1 MSNALK
7 RFRKFDPNWDGYT
20 PDQRRHHRAAMN
32 CIRKAEWPDR
42 AKQEIGHYLH
52 IRAGKSMLIRML
64 TVDAVEQGFVA
75 VGLAI
80 NNRSDLR
87 IQIVEDARWDE
98 DFGRLNTTA
107 PRNPPFG
114 LAHVKVSLDGKPG
127 VGEWPDD
134 PWPNEEY
141 LLSTS
146 IQTLCRN
153 IDKVAQWVQSINHKT
168 GLPVLI
174 HLDEAQDYGINDAG
188 GTDDESKDWD
198 VVLRRLQAEA
208 NVILNTLSGFPFR
221 SDGKLIPGF
230 KRVNESSSRLETV
243 GRGKLI
249 RVDPDGVPVYEK
261 LRIKGNTLSFNME
274 PIGGE
279 DFITPIRRG
288 FDTGRLCPISHD
300 RIAHKITLRINGNVV
315 LDNQSLADVDKETS
329 RKIMAAYLSHPEV
342 IDIACCKLD
351 FWLEEKRE
359 VNDHI
364 KALVYSMADGG
375 GRSEDEHARQIQE
388 RLSLVAPHLT
398 SRILTNNTADAS
410 AESLLAF
417 RTDDYDVLILKN
429 RGRVGFDCPVAKIEL
444 DLSTVRAPGMVAQTW
459 LRPTT
464 PFDEIPAV
472 LIAPGDPIS
481 TDLFERIV
489 TNSGG
494 NPMKEGT
501 TESEVDGEM
510 RVPSEHRSL
519 DVGDQVDMPF
529 VESEVDAFTEQLD
542 KVERAEFELVNA
554 YLGEVPGHRFVL
566 ERLTLKRRVEFVK
579 AAIEQGGWRPPA
591 GCGTATRP
599 SAGADQKHRK
609 KPHKYRSDII
619 SLWDKVTHKLA
630 GTHPPASELSSDDM
644 KRWRLLRRD
653 VMREAKRAAGQP
665 EDRKLSQIKNLDAL
679 DAIEKHLEGYLNAC
693 AA

>member
-1 MSNALK
+1 M
-7 RFRKFDPNWDGYT
+7 F
-20 PDQRRHHRAAMN
+20 
-32 CIRKAEWPDR
+32 
-42 AKQEIGHYLH
+42 
-52 IRAGKSMLIRML
+52 IRML

-107 PRNPPFG
+107 PRNPPLG
-114 LAHVKVSLDGKPG
+114 LAHVKVSLGGKPG

-134 PWPNEEY
+134 PWPNNEY

-153 IDKVAQWVQSINHKT
+153 IDKVIQWAQSVNHKT
-168 GLPVLI
+168 GLPILI
-174 HLDEAQDYGINDAG
+174 HLDEAQDYGINEAG
-188 GTDDESKDWD
+188 GTEDESKDWD

-230 KRVNESSSRLETV
+230 ERVNESSSRLETV
-243 GRGKLI
+243 GRGKFI

-261 LRIKGNTLSFNME
+261 LRIRGKMLSFNME

-288 FDTGRLCPISHD
+288 FDIGRLCPISHD
-300 RIAHKITLRINGNVV
+300 PIAHKVTLRVNGNVV
-315 LDNQSLADVDKETS
+315 LDNESLADVDKETA
-329 RKIMAAYLSHPEV
+329 RKVMPAYLLHSEV

-364 KALVYSMADGG
+364 KALVYSMADGS
-375 GRSEDEHARQIQE
+375 GRSEDEHARQIQA
-388 RLSLVAPHLT
+388 RLKVVAPHLK

-417 RTDDYDVLILKN
+417 RDDDYDVLILKN
-429 RGRVGFDCPVAKIEL
+429 RGRVGFDCPVVKVEL
-444 DLSTVRAPGMVAQTW
+444 DLSTVRAPGMTAQTW

-494 NPMKEGT
+494 NPMKEGA
-501 TESEVDGEM
+501 TEVEVAGEM
-510 RVPSEHRSL
+510 RVPSEYRSL

-529 VESEVDAFTEQLD
+529 IESEVDAITEQLD
-542 KVERAEFELVNA
+542 KVERVEFELVKA
-554 YLGEVPGHRFVL
+554 YLTEVPGHRFVL
-566 ERLTLKRRVEFVK
+566 ERLTLKRRVEFVRT
-579 AAIEQGGWRPPA
+579 AIDQGGWQPPA
-591 GCGTATRP
+591 GYETAAGP
-599 SAGADQKHRK
+599 SADPSAKSRK
-609 KPHKYRSDII
+609 KPHKYRNDII
-619 SLWDKVTHKLA
+619 SLWNKVAHKLA
-630 GTHPPASELSSDDM
+630 GTHPPVSELSPEN
-644 KRWRLLRRD
+644 KERWQSIRGEVL
-653 VMREAKRAAGQP
+653 REAKRVAGQP
-665 EDRKLSQIKNLDAL
+665 EDRKLGQIKNLDAL
-679 DAIEKHLEGYLNAC
+679 EAIEKHLEGYLNAR